1 MNICPFMSSHI
12 INSAITYVNDG
23 STQTPAGTDIA
34 DGDIIIAELHGTAL
48 LTGEGFLYH
57 PCLEAK
63 CQMWDSVNDRCG
75 MQVSD
80 TVKQSKDDLITHFNT
95 EVIHTIDPIDNDT
108 KTLKTYL
115 QDILGETGDKAIS
128 SDSVLKL
135 LATPSVKEY
144 LEKMIGVEGERDGG
158 KTLTTYL
165 KDVLG
170 ETADNAD
177 SILKLLATPDILD
190 YLKLLIGVEGERDAG
205 KSLTAYLKDI
215 AGVSSERDD
224 GSSVIAYLQNMVGV
238 KSERDGGKSLTEYVK
253 NIFGI
258 NSEKDAG
265 NSLSVYLQETL
276 GKVSEKDSEHSLL
289 LYLQNIFGINSEK
302 DAGNSLSVYLQNMVG
317 TDIEKDAAEG
327 TGSSLV
333 KSLNHVHGAHW
344 HGANHG
350 CGDIPVACGS
360 WNFGSSAPYAAK
372 LINEYMAYEDL
383 DGNGLIYGRDFKV
396 ADSEDKPPMLFSVE
410 DNPAWT
416 NPPVEVSWAA
426 LKAWGNN
433 PNAAPNPLSGV
444 VPVIEVE

>member
-158 KTLTTYL
+158 
-165 KDVLG
+165 
-170 ETADNAD
+170 
-177 SILKLLATPDILD
+177 
-190 YLKLLIGVEGERDAG
+190 
-205 KSLTAYLKDI
+205 
-215 AGVSSERDD
+215 
-224 GSSVIAYLQNMVGV
+224 
-238 KSERDGGKSLTEYVK
+238 
-253 NIFGI
+253 
-258 NSEKDAG
+258 
-265 NSLSVYLQETL
+265 
-276 GKVSEKDSEHSLL
+276 
-289 LYLQNIFGINSEK
+289 
-302 DAGNSLSVYLQNMVG
+302 
-317 TDIEKDAAEG
+317 
-327 TGSSLV
+327 
-333 KSLNHVHGAHW
+333 NH
-344 HGANHG
+344 
-350 CGDIPVACGS
+350 
-360 WNFGSSAPYAAK
+360 
-372 LINEYMAYEDL
+372 
-383 DGNGLIYGRDFKV
+383 
-396 ADSEDKPPMLFSVE
+396 
-410 DNPAWT
+410 
-416 NPPVEVSWAA
+416 
-426 LKAWGNN
+426 
-433 PNAAPNPLSGV
+433 
-444 VPVIEVE
+444 

>member
-80 TVKQSKDDLITHFNT
+80 TVKQSKEDLITHFNT

-144 LEKMIGVEGERDGG
+144 LEKM
-158 KTLTTYL
+158 
-165 KDVLG
+165 
-170 ETADNAD
+170 
-177 SILKLLATPDILD
+177 
-190 YLKLLIGVEGERDAG
+190 IGVEGERDAG

>member
-205 KSLTAYLKDI
+205 KSLT
-215 AGVSSERDD
+215 
-224 GSSVIAYLQNMVGV
+224 
-238 KSERDGGKSLTEYVK
+238 EYFK